1 MNAPT
6 QRHVFVSYSR
16 ANSDFADKL
25 MRDLQAQG
33 IGVWIDHTGIQP
45 GTPNW
50 ERAIREAIDTAL
62 AIVLVA
68 SPESA
73 QSSAVHGELS
83 IATDA
88 EKTLLPVWAAGDRW
102 SSCIPLEMSR
112 SQYLDLRAEQYELH
126 FPDLVAAIE
135 KMRPAHMV
143 LDEDVPPHGY
153 FKVAPGEFGSHQSVA
168 FKYSAFSSMRQFTDV
183 LFTQYLRG

>member
-16 ANSDFADKL
+16 ANSDFANKL

-50 ERAIREAIDTAL
+50 ERAIREAIDTAF

-73 QSSAVHGELS
+73 QSKL
-83 IATDA
+83 
-88 EKTLLPVWAAGDRW
+88 
-102 SSCIPLEMSR
+102 SSCSR
-112 SQYLDLRAEQYELH
+112 FIRTVYKDSFRALALNRRAVCLAGSLTFELLRRPRPTSRRHVPASLWER
-126 FPDLVAAIE
+126 AA
-135 KMRPAHMV
+135 R
-143 LDEDVPPHGY
+143 
-153 FKVAPGEFGSHQSVA
+153 
-168 FKYSAFSSMRQFTDV
+168 SARA
-183 LFTQYLRG
+183 RR